1 MTVEIADHQNRLKR
15 QLAAVELLEKE
26 FLGFLW
32 ADVPATPDQLLER
45 FERLFSEL
53 DLSEGL
59 SPILVMQLFERLEQ
73 KSFYEIRKPTALA
86 ETTRPED
93 LGEHL
98 PSRFIEN
105 AHAVRTHAYREM
117 QSKQASAASKGPRPT
132 RNHDKREAVER
143 LLKKR
148 IKSGEFDI
156 NDKRAPGKFAE
167 EMCTVYEELNRPP
180 TVVKWVKKI
189 LGHQA
194 PSV

>member
-1 MTVEIADHQNRLKR
+1 MTVEIADQQKKLKR

-32 ADVPATPDQLLER
+32 TDPPTTPDQLMER
-45 FERLFSEL
+45 FERLSSEL

-59 SPILVMQLFERLEQ
+59 SPTLVMQLFERLEQ
-73 KSFYEIRKPTALA
+73 KSFHEIRKPTALS

-105 AHAVRTHAYREM
+105 ANTVRMHAYREM
-117 QSKQASAASKGPRPT
+117 QSRQASAASKGPRPAQ
-132 RNHDKREAVER
+132 NHRKREAVER
-143 LLKKR
+143 LLIER

-156 NDKRAPGKFAE
+156 NDKRAPRKFAE
-167 EMCTVYEELNRPP
+167 EMCTVYEEMNRPE